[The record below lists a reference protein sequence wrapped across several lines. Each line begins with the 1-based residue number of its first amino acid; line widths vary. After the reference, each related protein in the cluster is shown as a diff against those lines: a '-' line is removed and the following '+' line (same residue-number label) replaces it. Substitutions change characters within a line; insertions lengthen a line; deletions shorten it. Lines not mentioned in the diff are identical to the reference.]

1 METPKDRLVERL
13 LDDIKS
19 ASRQVYFGTDNT
31 FTCFSDGRF
40 LERADS
46 LPPAIDQL
54 RYPFPNTLPTDTIRK
69 MIPKDAGKS
78 GEIPGSIEEDG
89 KQYKLLCKK
98 FTCVVDDIC
107 YDYLKMRY
115 PEARI
120 HCLGRNKPVVF
131 LQGEIVRAVLMPI
144 KT

>member
-1 METPKDRLVERL
+1 MEALEGEFVQLL
-13 LDDIKS
+13 LDDVKS
-19 ASRQVYFGTDNT
+19 ASREVYFGTDGA

-54 RYPFPNTLPTDTIRK
+54 RYVLPNTLSTDTIRK
-69 MIPKDAGKS
+69 MIPKDADKS
-78 GEIPGSIEEDG
+78 GEIPGSIEADG

-98 FTCVVDDIC
+98 FTCVVDTIC
-107 YDYLKMRY
+107 YDYLKIRY

-131 LQGEIVRAVLMPI
+131 LQGDIVRAVLMPI
-144 KT
+144 RT